1 MRNEG
6 MEEIAKCLSCE
17 LPNCI
22 NCLASVSPESR
33 IKEYA
38 KRIERGAKAPKRSR
52 RKKPLICVSP
62 DGTERRFDS
71 ADQAGEKMHFHPASI
86 RNAISLNKL
95 LGGYRWRYE
104 E

>member
-1 MRNEG
+1 MRNDG
-6 MEEIAKCLSCE
+6 IEEIAKCLSCKF
-17 LPNCI
+17 PNCI
-22 NCLASVSPESR
+22 NCLASVAPLGVE
-33 IKEYA
+33 EYA
-38 KRIERGAKAPKRSR
+38 KRIERGAKAPKKSR
-52 RKKPLICVSP
+52 RKKPVICVDG

-71 ADQAGEKMHFHPASI
+71 ADQAGEKMFFRAASI